1 MNVSDWSGQETNLS
15 LHTIMLIAGLISAAV
30 IVIALLLAFS
40 RPLRNKVTIAL
51 RQVLK
56 RWSTKI
62 LRFLFKPIARCIPQI
77 SDVTSITTYRDLEHG
92 IGPRSSRPSED
103 WKSPVAGVEAHRIGS
118 NGRPKF
124 NLD

>member
-40 RPLRNKVTIAL
+40 RPLRNKVTTAL

-56 RWSTKI
+56 RWPTKI
-62 LRFLFKPIARCIPQI
+62 LRLLFKPIAM
-77 SDVTSITTYRDLEHG
+77 
-92 IGPRSSRPSED
+92 
-103 WKSPVAGVEAHRIGS
+103 SP
-118 NGRPKF
+118 P
-124 NLD
+124 NL

>member
-40 RPLRNKVTIAL
+40 RPLRNKVTTAL
-51 RQVLK
+51 RQV
-56 RWSTKI
+56 
-62 LRFLFKPIARCIPQI
+62 LRFLFKPIARYILQT
-77 SDVTSITTYRDLEHG
+77 SDVTSSTTYRDLEHG

-103 WKSPVAGVEAHRIGS
+103 WKSPVAGVEAHQIGS